1 MIDKSILT
9 PGLVVKVIDSV
20 PEGKRWNE
28 YAKSQLGKEVTI
40 RKCENHWGEFRI
52 SVEENAIQWRLE
64 ELEELPTLITHDSCQ
79 LASFLSA
86 FCPV

>member
-20 PEGKRWNE
+20 PEGKRWND
-28 YAKSQLGKEVTI
+28 YARSQLGKEVTI

-52 SVEENAIQWRLE
+52 SVEENSIQWRLE
-64 ELEELPTLITHDSCQ
+64 ELEEVHKLPPLDSCQ